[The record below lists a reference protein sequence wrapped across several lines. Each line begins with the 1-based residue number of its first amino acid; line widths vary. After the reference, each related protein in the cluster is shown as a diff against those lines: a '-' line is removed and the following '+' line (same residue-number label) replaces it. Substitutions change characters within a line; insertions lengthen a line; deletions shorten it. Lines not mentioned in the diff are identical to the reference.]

1 MGRGSSP
8 EIHSPE
14 IHSHDSE
21 RRPDP
26 HLIRPKLKGEMQL
39 PCKAAVEL
47 FLSCSESNIIRYYTI
62 SVIVGTVA
70 LAYGSA
76 PLYKMVCADQLGV

>member
-1 MGRGSSP
+1 MGVSRMGRGSSP
-8 EIHSPE
+8 EIHSY
-14 IHSHDSE
+14 DSE

-39 PCKAAVEL
+39 PCKTAVGL
-47 FLSCSESNIIRYYTI
+47 LLGCAESNSTRYYTI